1 MKSRAFARL
10 CALALAIALVGT
22 APAGFA
28 QTVSPPTGVD
38 EDHSAHHPPA
48 ASELPTPPP
57 TQPSGMPMGMMG
69 QDRPAGMM
77 GSDTNEMM
85 SMMRNM
91 MTMMSAQS
99 GMMASNIEGRIA
111 SLKTELKITDA
122 QAPAWNRFA
131 EAMRAAAGSMGNM
144 YEQTMQSGP
153 AAILPARLERRE
165 KMIAT
170 HLSRVR
176 ALQDA
181 LKPLY
186 ASFNDDQKK
195 IADGMMIGPM
205 GMM

>member
-1 MKSRAFARL
+1 
-10 CALALAIALVGT
+10 
-22 APAGFA
+22 
-28 QTVSPPTGVD
+28 
-38 EDHSAHHPPA
+38 
-48 ASELPTPPP
+48 
-57 TQPSGMPMGMMG
+57 MPMGMMG

-77 GSDTNEMM
+77 GRDTNEMM

-144 YEQTMQSGP
+144 YEQMMQSGP